1 MSPAKEIIS
10 PGPGLT
16 VPPGY
21 DVSKIRSDFPIL
33 HQTVHGRPLA
43 YLDNAATA
51 QSPQAVINAL
61 DRIYSEY
68 RSNVHRG
75 VHYLSE
81 RATNEY
87 EKARKKIQ
95 RFIGAARPEEIVFV
109 RGTTEAI
116 NLVAAS
122 YGRPHVRAGDEVV
135 ITTLE
140 HHSNIVPWQM
150 LCEEKGAR
158 LRVAPIDQRGEV
170 ILEQYQKLLSDKTR
184 LVSINYVS
192 NAVGTINP
200 VKRMTEMAHAVGAPV
215 LLDAAQAVPHLAVD
229 VQELD
234 CDFLAF
240 SSHKAFGPMG
250 IGALFGKYE
259 LLEAMPPYQG
269 GGDMIKSVTFE
280 KTIYNDVPF
289 RFEAGTPNV
298 AASIG
303 LGVALDYIEG
313 IGLERIGAY
322 EHELLDYATEAVSAI
337 PGIRLIGTARE
348 KASILS
354 FTLEGVHPHDLGSI
368 LDQEGVAVRT
378 GHHCAQ
384 PVMDHFQV
392 PATTRASLALYNEP
406 GEIDALITGI
416 RKAKEIFD

>member
-1 MSPAKEIIS
+1 MSVPA
-10 PGPGLT
+10 
-16 VPPGY
+16 GY
-21 DVSKIRSDFPIL
+21 EVGRIRRDFPIL
-33 HQTVHGRPLA
+33 KQRVHGKPLA

-51 QSPQAVINAL
+51 QSPAAVSAAL
-61 DRIYSEY
+61 ARFYSEY

-75 VHYLSE
+75 VHSLSE
-81 RATNEY
+81 RATKEY
-87 EKARKKIQ
+87 EAARTKIQ
-95 RFIGAARPEEIVFV
+95 HFLGAARTEEIIFA

-116 NLVAAS
+116 NLVASS
-122 YGRPHVRAGDEVV
+122 YGRQHVGRGDE
-135 ITTLE
+135 ILISALE

-150 LCEEKGAR
+150 LCEEKGAK
-158 LRVAPIDQRGEV
+158 LRVAPMNDRGELL
-170 ILEQYQKLLSDKTR
+170 IDEYQKLLSEKTK
-184 LVSINYVS
+184 LVALNYVS
-192 NAVGTINP
+192 NAIGTINP
-200 VKRMTEMAHAVGAPV
+200 VKTMTEMAHATGTPV
-215 LLDAAQAVPHLAVD
+215 LLDAAQAVPHLTID
-229 VQELD
+229 VQALD

-250 IGALFGKYE
+250 IGALYGKFA

-280 KTIYNDVPF
+280 RTIYNDLPF

-303 LGVALDYIEG
+303 LGVALDYIQG
-313 IGLERIGAY
+313 IGLERIAAY
-322 EHELLDYATEAVSAI
+322 EHELLAYATEAVSAI
-337 PGIRLIGTARE
+337 PGVRIIGTARE

-384 PVMDHFQV
+384 PVMDHFGV

-406 GEIDALITGI
+406 GEIDALVGGI